1 MDTRQ
6 TLANMAIKEF
16 HCDPEKIREDASIKD
31 LGIDSLGL
39 LEFIFRIEEVFA
51 IRISN
56 EDADKIETLTDIANL
71 VDRLRT
77 MAAV

>member
-1 MDTRQ
+1 MNTRQ
-6 TLANMAIKEF
+6 TLANIAVKEF
-16 HCDPEKIREDASIKD
+16 LCDPEKISEDASIKD

-51 IRISN
+51 IRIDN
-56 EDADKIETLTDIANL
+56 EDADKLQTLSDIANL

-77 MAAV
+77 PATA

>member
-1 MDTRQ
+1 MNTRQ
-6 TLANMAIKEF
+6 TLANIAVKEF
-16 HCDPEKIREDASIKD
+16 QCDPEKISEDASIKD

-51 IRISN
+51 IRIDN
-56 EDADKIETLTDIANL
+56 EDADKLQTLSDIANL

-77 MAAV
+77 PATV

>member
-6 TLANMAIKEF
+6 TLADIAIKEF

-51 IRISN
+51 IRIDN
-56 EDADKIETLTDIANL
+56 EDAEKIHTLTDIANL
-71 VDRLRT
+71 VDRLRS
-77 MAAV
+77 MAAA

>member
-1 MDTRQ
+1 MNTRQ
-6 TLANMAIKEF
+6 TLANIAVKEF
-16 HCDPEKIREDASIKD
+16 QCDPEKISEDASIQD

-51 IRISN
+51 IRIDN
-56 EDADKIETLTDIANL
+56 EDADRLQTLSDIANL

-77 MAAV
+77 PATV

>member
-1 MDTRQ
+1 MNTRQ
-6 TLANMAIKEF
+6 TLVNIAVKEF
-16 HCDPEKIREDASIKD
+16 QCDPEKISEGASIKD

-51 IRISN
+51 IRIDN
-56 EDADKIETLTDIANL
+56 EDADKLQTLSDIANL

-77 MAAV
+77 PATA

>member
-6 TLANMAIKEF
+6 TLADIAIKEF
-16 HCDPEKIREDASIKD
+16 QCDPEKIKEDASIKD

-51 IRISN
+51 IRVAN
-56 EDADKIETLTDIANL
+56 EDAEKVQTLTDIANL

-77 MAAV
+77 MAAA

>member
-6 TLANMAIKEF
+6 TLADIAIKEF

-51 IRISN
+51 IRIDN
-56 EDADKIETLTDIANL
+56 EDAEKVQTLTDIANL
-71 VDRLRT
+71 VDRLRP
-77 MAAV
+77 MAAA

>member
-6 TLANMAIKEF
+6 TLTDIAIKEF

-51 IRISN
+51 VRIGN
-56 EDADKIETLTDIANL
+56 EDAEKIRTLDDIADL
-71 VDRLRT
+71 VDRLRPL
-77 MAAV
+77 AAA

>member
-1 MDTRQ
+1 MNTRQ
-6 TLANMAIKEF
+6 TLANIAVQEF
-16 HCDPEKIREDASIKD
+16 LCDPEKISEDASIKD

-51 IRISN
+51 IRITN
-56 EDADKIETLTDIANL
+56 EDAEKLMTLNDFADL

-77 MAAV
+77 VETA

>member
-6 TLANMAIKEF
+6 TLANIAVKEF
-16 HCDPEKIREDASIKD
+16 HCDAEKISEDATIKD

-56 EDADKIETLTDIANL
+56 EDAEKLTTLSDIANL

-77 MAAV
+77 LETA

>member
-6 TLANMAIKEF
+6 TLADIAIKEF
-16 HCDPEKIREDASIKD
+16 QCDPEKIKEDASIKD

-51 IRISN
+51 IRVAN
-56 EDADKIETLTDIANL
+56 EDAEKIQTLTDIANL

-77 MAAV
+77 MAAA

>member
-6 TLANMAIKEF
+6 ALAEIAIREF
-16 HCDPEKIREDASIKD
+16 NCDPEKISEDATIQD

-39 LEFIFRIEEVFA
+39 LEFIFRIEEIFS

-56 EDADKIETLTDIANL
+56 DDAEKLTTLSDIACL

-77 MAAV
+77 MEAA

>member
-6 TLANMAIKEF
+6 TLANLAIQEF
-16 HCDPEKIREDASIKD
+16 HCDPEKISEDAPIKD

-56 EDADKIETLTDIANL
+56 EDAEKLTTLSDIANL
-71 VDRLRT
+71 VDRLRALET
-77 MAAV
+77 A